1 MLFSEVHCL
10 GFLKKEFFPFKNP
23 LVYLILYP
31 CMPCDSRP
39 KLVVRRASEMAQWL
53 GSVAAVVED
62 LASDGSIH
70 IQQLT
75 AACESRSTGSNAVFG
90 SPQTPL
96 HMLCPLR
103 RAHAQTHTYE
113 IKVNKLGKLL

>member
-103 RAHAQTHTYE
+103 RAHAQTHTSA
-113 IKVNKLGKLL
+113 